1 MGVVW
6 GIPEV
11 GGATVGVVEGVELA
25 MEEGRLAK
33 SVPMVMGEGADGA
46 DFE

>member
-6 GIPEV
+6 DIPEV
-11 GGATVGVVEGVELA
+11 GGATVGVVEGAEVV
-25 MEEGRLAK
+25 MEDGRLAK

-46 DFE
+46 D